1 MGEYIKRLWMTAA
14 AASTS
19 SSLTSVSTYSLFT
32 HLSYLLSHPTVFWAN
47 HSDLMIHLVC
57 AIGVISGV
65 MITLDI
71 IPLISSFVCWL
82 LYISIVNVGQSFFNH
97 QWDLLICES
106 GFLLMTMVQW
116 HWEMEPM
123 KRGPMDYHPPSPS
136 LWLYRLLLFRVNFGR
151 GMMGLMG
158 KEKSWRI
165 LTSFLTYFTNQPS
178 PTPMAWYGEKIP
190 TVMLQGMGFWI
201 MTVEIAFSILIAAPQ
216 LLRRSA
222 AIYLL
227 LLHLFFILTG
237 NQSSYHWNLILL
249 SFLLLDDQFYPRSLT
264 SFLRRIR
271 SRSARSLPPSPPSPS
286 SSSSSSS
293 SSGKGREGR
302 DGRRGEEA
310 GRYQRS
316 GAILIAVCVVIMT
329 TVPLSALSQGNLTSP
344 PLLVDL
350 YKHIYPYHVINIYS
364 PFPRLP
370 KERISIVI
378 QGSKDAQTWHD
389 YSFLYSPNLPSSSS
403 SSPSSPSSPSSSLSS
418 SAPSFVSP
426 HISRLEYALW
436 SAAQSDYHQEIW
448 LPPSPSF

>member
-271 SRSARSLPPSPPSPS
+271 SRSAPLP
-286 SSSSSSS
+286 
-293 SSGKGREGR
+293 
-302 DGRRGEEA
+302 
-310 GRYQRS
+310 
-316 GAILIAVCVVIMT
+316 
-329 TVPLSALSQGNLTSP
+329 
-344 PLLVDL
+344 
-350 YKHIYPYHVINIYS
+350 
-364 PFPRLP
+364 
-370 KERISIVI
+370 
-378 QGSKDAQTWHD
+378 
-389 YSFLYSPNLPSSSS
+389 
-403 SSPSSPSSPSSSLSS
+403 SSLSS
-418 SAPSFVSP
+418 FPFFIIIIIIIIIIRKGKRRKRWKKRRGGGEVSEVGGDIDRGVRGDHDNRSPFRFIPRQP
-426 HISRLEYALW
+426 HLSSSIGRSLQAHLSLSRDQHL
-436 SAAQSDYHQEIW
+436 
-448 LPPSPSF
+448 LPVPPLTQGKNFHRHPRQQRCSNLA